1 MASLALRHERSGVVN
16 TLADTLIERVDKLV
30 LANKPRAGWGDPKLS
45 TTPTSVAIAALA
57 AQIEALEEAV
67 REIAHEVERLS
78 TPQR

>member
-1 MASLALRHERSGVVN
+1 LASLALRHERSGVVN

-30 LANKPRAGWGDPKLS
+30 HANRPRAGWGNPKLS

-78 TPQR
+78 TPPR